1 MAFFWV
7 FSLQDRLDKYTEDNT
22 GWSCRVVLRISLK
35 IQSEQFGITG
45 IKEPTDILG
54 RLEDRAVMGI
64 SCIVLI
70 INQAVRTD
78 V

>member
-1 MAFFWV
+1 M
-7 FSLQDRLDKYTEDNT
+7 
-22 GWSCRVVLRISLK
+22 K

>member
-1 MAFFWV
+1 M
-7 FSLQDRLDKYTEDNT
+7 
-22 GWSCRVVLRISLK
+22 WSCWVVLKISLE

-45 IKEPTDILG
+45 IKEPTDILD

-70 INQAVRTD
+70 INRVVRTD